1 MSSLQVDS
9 IATSSI
15 SANSIATNSIAT
27 NSIAA
32 IGGGHVDGA
41 GKVVQFKEAVLTT
54 QTTVSNGATA
64 TIITLNFT
72 PKFSDSLILCQ
83 AFHSH
88 DACSGPAANF
98 CNSIL
103 YAGTTQV
110 GRADAVGYNTTKVGD
125 ARFQYS
131 YSGSI
136 ASWGTTS
143 LEIKVDV
150 LAGNGNWTVS
160 HEGRK
165 TSLLVWEIAQ

>member
-1 MSSLQVDS
+1 MSQLQVDS
-9 IATSSI
+9 ISSM
-15 SANSIATNSIAT
+15 
-27 NSIAA
+27 
-32 IGGGHVDGA
+32 GGGHVDGA
-41 GKVVQFKEAVLTT
+41 GLVVQYQEAVNETPVT
-54 QTTVSNGATA
+54 IANGATA
-64 TIITLNFT
+64 KILTLNFT

-88 DACSGPAANF
+88 DACASTGINF
-98 CNSIL
+98 GNSML

-110 GRADAVGYNTTKVGD
+110 GRADAVGYNITKLGD
-125 ARFQYS
+125 ARFTYG

-143 LEIKVDV
+143 LEIQVNV
-150 LAGNGNWTVS
+150 LAGNGDWTVS